1 MKDAHLAPMDLAS
14 PQLLHTPGPTYVP
27 DAVRD
32 AMGRPSLD
40 LSDPRLDSLVRDCE
54 TGLAA
59 LLGTREA
66 DVLMYAANGHG
77 AWEAA
82 IANLVAPGAEVLV
95 AGSGFFAEAWA
106 LHVEALGGVARRTPI
121 RPGRA
126 LDPLAIETALRAD
139 TARRI
144 VAVFA
149 VQTDTASGATSD
161 LAAVRRALDR
171 SGHPA
176 FLVADVIASL
186 GATPCRMDEWGVN
199 VAIGGS
205 QKALML
211 PPGLSFTAVDA
222 RAMAVAR
229 ANPTPRAYWDW
240 DKRKSPLLYRKF
252 CGTPPQGLLMGL
264 RASLALL
271 RNEGHDAVHARHRRV
286 AAMVHAA
293 VARWGEA
300 GALALHVTEPAERS
314 TSVTTISVAD
324 GVDVEAL
331 RLTARDRYQVAVAG
345 GLGPHAGR
353 MFRIGHLGAVHPG
366 MILGALGGVEAAL
379 RDCGIAIGDGALQCA
394 VEAARESD

>member
-1 MKDAHLAPMDLAS
+1 MKDANHRPRESAAPQM
-14 PQLLHTPGPTYVP
+14 LHTPGPTLVP

-32 AMGRPSLD
+32 AMGRPSMD
-40 LSDPRLDSLVRDCE
+40 LSDPRLETLVRDCE
-54 TGLAA
+54 AGLAS
-59 LLGTREA
+59 LLGTRRA

-82 IANLVAPGAEVLV
+82 IANLLAPGAEVLV

-106 LHVEALGGVARRTPI
+106 IHVEALGGRVARTPI

-126 LDPLAIETALRAD
+126 LDPQAIETALRAD
-139 TARRI
+139 ARHRI

-149 VQTDTASGATSD
+149 VHTDTASGATSD
-161 LAAVRRALDR
+161 IAAVRAAMDRAA
-171 SGHPA
+171 HPA
-176 FLVADVIASL
+176 LLVADVIASL
-186 GATPCRMDEWGVN
+186 GATPFRMDEWGVN

-222 RAMAVAR
+222 RALEAAR
-229 ANPTPRAYWDW
+229 ANPAPRAYWDW

-264 RASLALL
+264 RASLQLL
-271 RNEGHDAVHARHRRV
+271 RGEGEDEVFARHRRV

-293 VARWGEA
+293 VARWSEG
-300 GALALHVTEPAERS
+300 GKLRLFVTEPAERS
-314 TSVTTISVAD
+314 TSVTTIAVD
-324 GVDVEAL
+324 EDVDVEAF
-331 RLTARDRYQVAVAG
+331 RTVARDRYQVAVAG

-366 MILGALGGVEAAL
+366 MILGALGAVEAAL
-379 RDCGIAIGDGALQCA
+379 RDCGIPIGEGALQSA
-394 VEAARESD
+394 VQAARAEY

>member
-1 MKDAHLAPMDLAS
+1 MKDSNNWLRETAAPQM
-14 PQLLHTPGPTYVP
+14 LHTPGPTLVP
-27 DAVRD
+27 DAVRE
-32 AMGRPSLD
+32 AMGRPSMD
-40 LSDPRLDSLVRDCE
+40 LSDPRLEALVRDCE

-59 LLGTREA
+59 LMGTTQA

-82 IANLVAPGAEVLV
+82 IINLLAPGAEVLV

-106 LHVEALGGVARRTPI
+106 IHVEALGGRARRTPI

-126 LDPLAIETALRAD
+126 LDPAAIETALRAD
-139 TARRI
+139 TEQRI

-149 VQTDTASGATSD
+149 VHTDTASGATSD
-161 LAAVRRALDR
+161 IAAVRQAMDRA
-171 SGHPA
+171 GHPA
-176 FLVADVIASL
+176 LLVADVIASL
-186 GATPCRMDEWGVN
+186 AATPFRMDEWRVN

-222 RAMAVAR
+222 QALEVAR

-252 CGTPPQGLLMGL
+252 CGTPPQGLLLGL
-264 RASLALL
+264 RAALNL
-271 RNEGHDAVHARHRRV
+271 VRSEGEAEVFARHRRV

-293 VARWGEA
+293 VARWSEG
-300 GALALHVTEPAERS
+300 GKLRLFVTEPAERS
-314 TSVTTISVAD
+314 SSVTTIAVDA
-324 GVDVEAL
+324 GVDVEAMRAL
-331 RLTARDRYQVAVAG
+331 ARDRYQLALAG
-345 GLGPHAGR
+345 GLGPYAGK

-366 MILGALGGVEAAL
+366 MILGALGAVEAAL
-379 RDCGIAIGDGALQCA
+379 RDCGIPIGEGALHCA
-394 VEAARESD
+394 VQAARDVY